1 MEQADFGALVDKYEK
16 LVYTICYQFTQNHH
30 TAQDLAQ
37 ETYLSVYTHL
47 DSCPA
52 DNPKAWVARIATN
65 KAKDHLKSAYH
76 RRVQSVADDAMPS
89 EGTLYITAP
98 QPQEVVQSS
107 STCAE
112 ITEKIDALR
121 EPYNTVAV
129 LYFLQSYSVGEIA
142 QRLGRPRKTVQTQL
156 FRARGQLKTQ
166 LAPALG

>member
-1 MEQADFGALVDKYEK
+1 MERADFGALMEQYER

-37 ETYLSVYTHL
+37 DTFLSVYTHL

-65 KAKDHLKSAYH
+65 KAKDHLKSAYN
-76 RRVQSVADDAMPS
+76 RRVQSMADDTMPS
-89 EGTLYITAP
+89 EGALYMSAP
-98 QPQEVVQSS
+98 QPQEVVQSQ
-107 STCAE
+107 STCSHIAD
-112 ITEKIDALR
+112 KISQLR

-129 LYFLQSYSVGEIA
+129 LYFLQNHSVGEIA

-156 FRARGQLKTQ
+156 FRARGQLKAQ

>member
-1 MEQADFGALVDKYEK
+1 MDITDFGAMVEKYER

-37 ETYLSVYTHL
+37 DTFLSVYTHM

-65 KAKDHLKSAYH
+65 KAKDYLKSAYN
-76 RRVQSVADDAMPS
+76 RRVQSMADDTMPS
-89 EGTLYITAP
+89 QGAMYMTAP
-98 QPQEVVQSS
+98 QPQDVVQSR
-107 STCAE
+107 STCGHIA
-112 ITEKIDALR
+112 EKISQLK

-129 LYFLQSYSVGEIA
+129 LYFLQQHSVGEIA
-142 QRLGRPRKTVQTQL
+142 QQLNRPRKTVQTQL

>member
-1 MEQADFGALVDKYEK
+1 MESTNFNALVEKYEK
-16 LVYTICYQFTQNHH
+16 LVYTICYQFAQDHH

-37 ETYLSVYTHL
+37 ETFLSVYTHL
-47 DSCPA
+47 DSCPS

-65 KAKDHLKSAYH
+65 KAKDYLKSAYH

-89 EGTLYITAP
+89 EGALYLTAA
-98 QPQEVVQSS
+98 QPHEVVQ
-107 STCAE
+107 TNAACRE
-112 ITEKIDALR
+112 IAGKIEALK

-129 LYFLQSYSVGEIA
+129 MYFLQQQSVAEISR
-142 QRLGRPRKTVQTQL
+142 RLGRPRKTVQTQL